1 VTPVCAARQ
10 GRRAGTLGVL
20 AVALLVAVPATGENG
35 ATPPVGPRSG
45 RPPWDA
51 GLALP
56 SAAVATALVL
66 AYLLAAASVWL
77 GLRAVA
83 GGWRPSPRGV
93 ALAGAIAVT
102 ALVLVPPFGS
112 ADHLNYA
119 AYGRIAAQ
127 GGDPYVVP
135 PDRWLGGTDPV
146 VDGVRPPWRDTT
158 SVYGPVATAL
168 QAAGSLVGGDSLRT
182 TVWAGQLLV
191 GGCFLLTAW
200 LLDRM
205 ARGDPARR
213 ARVAV
218 IWTLNP
224 LLLGVLVGGAHLDAV
239 SAAAAV
245 ACLAAGRRGG
255 RVGLLF
261 AGLALGVAAGTKV
274 PYAAAGLAVLW
285 AHRGRGPRQVAAAAV
300 TMAATALTMAA
311 TAALVLV
318 PAHLWAGPHVYDQ
331 TQRLSRYVSLASPW
345 RAAVNAV
352 ELVTGPGVR
361 AVIPA
366 AFALLAGV
374 VVLALAALLRGEAI
388 DDDSGL
394 VAPRALLVLGAAYLI
409 AQPYSLPWYDALAW
423 APLALVA
430 TPVLEGLLLLR
441 LTVLA
446 IAYVPGRVEAVSPGV
461 SDVMLGL
468 RTFVAPVVTGG
479 VLVWVLWRGL
489 PPALRWARDARAARR
504 SARSAAADYAAGR
517 R

>member
-1 VTPVCAARQ
+1 M
-10 GRRAGTLGVL
+10 
-20 AVALLVAVPATGENG
+20 ALLVAVPATGESG

-56 SAAVATALVL
+56 SVAVATALVL
-66 AYLLAAASVWL
+66 AYLLAAAAVWL

-93 ALAGAIAVT
+93 ALAGVIAV
-102 ALVLVPPFGS
+102 AAIVLVPPFGS

-146 VDGVRPPWRDTT
+146 VDGVRPPWRDAT

-168 QAAGSLVGGDSLRT
+168 QAAGSLVAGDSLRT

-239 SAAAAV
+239 SATAAV

-261 AGLALGVAAGTKV
+261 AGLALGVVAGTKV

-285 AHRGRGPRQVAAAAV
+285 AHRRRGPRQVAAAAV
-300 TMAATALTMAA
+300 TMAA

-331 TQRLSRYVSLASPW
+331 TQRLTRYVSLASPW
-345 RAAVNAV
+345 RATVNAV

-366 AFALLAGV
+366 AFGLLAGA
-374 VVLALAALLRGEAI
+374 VVLALAALLRGEAS

-461 SDVMLGL
+461 AEVMLGF
-468 RTFVAPVVTGG
+468 RTFAAPVVIGG
-479 VLVWVLWRGL
+479 VLLWVLWRGL
-489 PPALRWARDARAARR
+489 PPALRWARDARGAHR
-504 SARSAAADYAAGR
+504 SAGSAAADCAAGR

>member
-1 VTPVCAARQ
+1 MAENGRVTVT
-10 GRRAGTLGVL
+10 RAGALGAL
-20 AVALLVAVPATGENG
+20 AVALVVAVPATGVNG

-56 SAAVATALVL
+56 SAAVAAALVL
-66 AYLLAAASVWL
+66 AYLLGAASVWL
-77 GLRAVA
+77 GLRSVA
-83 GGWRPSPRGV
+83 AGWRPSPRGV
-93 ALAGAIAVT
+93 AIAGAVAVA

-127 GGDPYVVP
+127 GGDPYAVP
-135 PDRWLGGTDPV
+135 PDRWLGGADPV
-146 VDGVRPPWRDTT
+146 VDGVRPPWRDMP
-158 SVYGPVATAL
+158 SVYGPVATGL
-168 QAAGSLVGGDSLRT
+168 QAAASLVGGDSLRT

-224 LLLGVLVGGAHLDAV
+224 LLLAILVGGAHLDAV

-255 RVGLLF
+255 RLPLLV
-261 AGLALGVAAGTKV
+261 AGLALGVAAGTKA

-285 AHRGRGPRQVAAAAV
+285 AHRGSGPRRLGGAVV
-300 TMAATALTMAA
+300 TMAVGAA
-311 TAALVLV
+311 VVLV
-318 PAHLWAGPHVYDQ
+318 PAHLWAGPHVYDRAQ
-331 TQRLSRYVSLASPW
+331 QLSRYVSLASPW
-345 RAAVNAV
+345 RAAVNGV
-352 ELVTGPGVR
+352 ELLTGPGVR
-361 AVIPA
+361 AAIPV
-366 AFALLAGV
+366 AFALLAAV
-374 VVLALAALLRGEAI
+374 VLLALAALLHGEAV
-388 DDDSGL
+388 DGELS
-394 VAPRALLVLGAAYLI
+394 APQALLILGAAYLI
-409 AQPYSLPWYDALAW
+409 AQPYSLPWYDAIAW

-430 TPVLEGLLLLR
+430 TPLLEGLLLLR
-441 LTVLA
+441 LTALA
-446 IAYVPGRVEAVSPGV
+446 IAYVPGRVEAVSPAV
-461 SDVMLGL
+461 SEVMLAF
-468 RTFVAPVVTGG
+468 RSFVAPLVTGG

-489 PPALRWARDARAARR
+489 PRAVRWSRELRAARGSR
-504 SARSAAADYAAGR
+504 A
-517 R
+517 